1 MSCNWPTVTIE
12 DIASESPNA
21 LATGPFGS
29 AISSKFFTDNG
40 VPVIRGSNLSTDTG
54 VRLKDE
60 GIVFVSEEKAKEFS
74 RSVARVGDL
83 VFTCW
88 GTINQVGYI
97 DGTSNWDEYIISN
110 KQMKLTVDTTKV
122 DPRFLYYVFSSPL
135 KQREILSNG
144 IGAAVPGFNL
154 GQLRK
159 HTFQLPPLIIQSA
172 ISDILELLDKKANK
186 NAQINQT
193 LEEMAQAIFKSWFV
207 DFDPVKA
214 KMNGEQP
221 EGMDAATASLF
232 PDKLVESELGLIP
245 EGWEVKNVGEF
256 TDTFDYVANGSFAA
270 LKANVELFDEPNDV
284 LYVRTTDFN
293 KGFKNDLKYT
303 NESSYQ
309 FLSKSKLYGHET
321 IISNVGD
328 VGTVFRAPSWYDM
341 PMTLGSN
348 AMGIVA
354 KGANSYIYY
363 LFKSHT
369 GQHLLDGIT
378 SGSAQ
383 MKFNKTSFRKLRVI
397 LPSNELLV
405 KFEDLEASLWAKHAS
420 NQKESLHLEKL
431 RDTLLPK
438 LLSGEIELDVS
449 EVNTN
454 D

>member
-1 MSCNWPTVTIE
+1 MSSEWFKGTWGDLVELKYGKGLKNYKESNEEIPVFGTNGPVGFTSKALCDFPSIIIGRKGAYRGVHFSSVPFWVIDTAYFVVPKKDFNIKWAYYHLLTQ
-12 DIASESPNA
+12 DINA
-21 LATGPFGS
+21 LDSGS
-29 AISSKFFTDNG
+29 AI
-40 VPVIRGSNLSTDTG
+40 PST
-54 VRLKDE
+54 
-60 GIVFVSEEKAKEFS
+60 S
-74 RSVARVGDL
+74 RED
-83 VFTCW
+83 F
-88 GTINQVGYI
+88 Y
-97 DGTSNWDEYIISN
+97 
-110 KQMKLTVDTTKV
+110 
-122 DPRFLYYVFSSPL
+122 
-135 KQREILSNG
+135 
-144 IGAAVPGFNL
+144 
-154 GQLRK
+154 
-159 HTFQLPPLIIQSA
+159 QLPVNMPPRWIQDE
-172 ISDILELLDKKANK
+172 IVNNLDVLNKK
-186 NAQINQT
+186 INLNSKSSQT

-214 KMNGEQP
+214 KINGEQP

-354 KGANSYIYY
+354 EGANSYIYY

-383 MKFNKTSFRKLRVI
+383 MKFNKTSFRKLRVV
-397 LPSNELLV
+397 LPSNELLA
-405 KFEDLEASLWAKHAS
+405 KFEELEASLWAKHAS

-438 LLSGEIELDVS
+438 LLSGEIELGLNEAV
-449 EVNTN
+449 ELEA
-454 D
+454 

>member
-1 MSCNWPTVTIE
+1 MSCNWPLKRISEVANFENNKRIPLKSLDREKRQGIYPYYGASGVVDYIDDFIFDGRYLLISEDGENLRTRNTPIAFQASGKFWVNNHAHILSEKEEGILDYLEYYFSVLNIGAYITGAVQPKLNKANLDKIE
-12 DIASESPNA
+12 IPIPPKGE
-21 LATGPFGS
+21 
-29 AISSKFFTDNG
+29 
-40 VPVIRGSNLSTDTG
+40 
-54 VRLKDE
+54 RLKLNN
-60 GIVFVSEEKAKEFS
+60 ILNSLKYKVALNSE
-74 RSVARVGDL
+74 
-83 VFTCW
+83 T
-88 GTINQVGYI
+88 
-97 DGTSNWDEYIISN
+97 
-110 KQMKLTVDTTKV
+110 
-122 DPRFLYYVFSSPL
+122 
-135 KQREILSNG
+135 
-144 IGAAVPGFNL
+144 
-154 GQLRK
+154 
-159 HTFQLPPLIIQSA
+159 
-172 ISDILELLDKKANK
+172 
-186 NAQINQT
+186 NQT

-214 KMNGEQP
+214 KINGEP
-221 EGMDAATASLF
+221 PKGMDAATASLF

-438 LLSGEIELDVS
+438 LLSGEIELVEQS
-449 EVNTN
+449 
-454 D
+454 

>member
-1 MSCNWPTVTIE
+1 MSFE
-12 DIASESPNA
+12 KLGDICDVIDSLHKTPKYSDIGKPMVRCTDVKYGELNLSNTFKVSDEVFNEFSKRYNPEVNDIIITRVGSYGITAQVKDINFC
-21 LATGPFGS
+21 LGQNTS
-29 AISSKFFTDNG
+29 AIKPKNINPDYLYLVLNSK
-40 VPVIRGSNLSTDTG
+40 VV
-54 VRLKDE
+54 KDQ
-60 GIVFVSEEKAKEFS
+60 IEFS
-74 RSVARVGDL
+74 VVGSTQKTL
-83 VFTCW
+83 SLKA
-88 GTINQVGYI
+88 INNLDI
-97 DGTSNWDEYIISN
+97 
-110 KQMKLTVDTTKV
+110 
-122 DPRFLYYVFSSPL
+122 PRFGD
-135 KQREILSNG
+135 EIENQIAI
-144 IGAAVPGFNL
+144 IGA
-154 GQLRK
+154 
-159 HTFQLPPLIIQSA
+159 S
-172 ISDILELLDKKANK
+172 LDDKIVN
-186 NAQINQT
+186 NAQTNQT
-193 LEEMAQAIFKSWFV
+193 LEQMAQAIFKSWFV

-438 LLSGEIELDVS
+438 LLSGEIELGTS
-449 EVNTN
+449 EELVEAI
-454 D
+454 

>member
-1 MSCNWPTVTIE
+1 MSFELTTLGE
-12 DIASESPNA
+12 IALGSNGA
-21 LATGPFGS
+21 VDGPFGS
-29 AISSKFFTDNG
+29 NLKASSYTESG
-40 VPVIRGSNLSTDTG
+40 IPVIRGSNLSLGLDEFKSDEFVYVGDDTYSRLARSECLPQDIIFTKKGTLGQTGFVPQEPYPSYLISSNQMRLRVDPAKANPKYVYYWVSSKKAIDKIRGESEHTG
-54 VRLKDE
+54 VPKINLDYLKKFP
-60 GIVFVSEEKAKEFS
+60 ISLPSVSYQNSA
-74 RSVARVGDL
+74 V
-83 VFTCW
+83 
-88 GTINQVGYI
+88 
-97 DGTSNWDEYIISN
+97 
-110 KQMKLTVDTTKV
+110 
-122 DPRFLYYVFSSPL
+122 
-135 KQREILSNG
+135 EILD
-144 IGAAVPGFNL
+144 NL
-154 GQLRK
+154 N
-159 HTFQLPPLIIQSA
+159 
-172 ISDILELLDKKANK
+172 DKIALNT
-186 NAQINQT
+186 QTSQT

-221 EGMDAATASLF
+221 DGMDAATASLF

-438 LLSGEIELDVS
+438 LLSGEIELGQAQELA
-449 EVNTN
+449 EVE
-454 D
+454 